1 MMIMLLIPRLLVAV
15 AVMLIV
21 IDVGVI
27 ARRWFS
33 FGWWAKPSPYLGN
46 SKPRSP
52 YFQTTHVEN
61 IYRPYRPDLSSRID
75 SYGRIPSDNYNDD
88 LNLSSWIDSY
98 YGRKPSDKYN
108 ADSDLSSRIDSYG
121 RKPSDKYNDDSV
133 LSSWIDSYG
142 RKPSNKYNND
152 SVLSSWIDSYG
163 RKPSN
168 KYNNDSDL
176 SSRIDSYGRKPSDKY
191 NDDSELQELMKS
203 LEIYHQR
210 STPSAPVNQ
219 KLNTTSEQPQNPE
232 VTTISTTIT
241 ADTPLVDELQDSSTN
256 LGKGLGL
263 LFLSDPVKWEEP
275 STWNFTKTSRR
286 TQFKTPGAT
295 VEHNLEEKKSQTTKN
310 LGQPQLPAEN

>member
-108 ADSDLSSRIDSYG
+108 ADSVISSWIDSYGRKPSNKYNNDLDLSSRIDSYG
-121 RKPSDKYNDDSV
+121 RKPSDKYND
-133 LSSWIDSYG
+133 
-142 RKPSNKYNND
+142 
-152 SVLSSWIDSYG
+152 
-163 RKPSN
+163 
-168 KYNNDSDL
+168 DSDL

>member
-121 RKPSDKYNDDSV
+121 RKPSDKYND
-133 LSSWIDSYG
+133 
-142 RKPSNKYNND
+142 D

>member
-88 LNLSSWIDSY
+88 L
-98 YGRKPSDKYN
+98 
-108 ADSDLSSRIDSYG
+108 DLSSRIDSYG
-121 RKPSDKYNDDSV
+121 RKPSDKYND
-133 LSSWIDSYG
+133 
-142 RKPSNKYNND
+142 D

>member
-121 RKPSDKYNDDSV
+121 RKPSDKYND
-133 LSSWIDSYG
+133 
-142 RKPSNKYNND
+142 
-152 SVLSSWIDSYG
+152 
-163 RKPSN
+163 
-168 KYNNDSDL
+168 DSDL

>member
-108 ADSDLSSRIDSYG
+108 ADSVI
-121 RKPSDKYNDDSV
+121 
-133 LSSWIDSYG
+133 SSWIDSYG

-152 SVLSSWIDSYG
+152 LVLSSWIDSYG

>member
-108 ADSDLSSRIDSYG
+108 ADSVI
-121 RKPSDKYNDDSV
+121 
-133 LSSWIDSYG
+133 SSWIDSYG

-152 SVLSSWIDSYG
+152 L
-163 RKPSN
+163 
-168 KYNNDSDL
+168 DL